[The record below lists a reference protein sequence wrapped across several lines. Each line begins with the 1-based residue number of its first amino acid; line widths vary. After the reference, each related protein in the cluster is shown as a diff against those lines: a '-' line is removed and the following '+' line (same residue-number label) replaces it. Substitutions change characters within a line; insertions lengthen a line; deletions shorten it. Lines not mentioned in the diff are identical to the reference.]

1 MAKASGS
8 MIRAIARVSLTGI
21 NRPDRSSTKPPPEKP
36 VKHVILFVAAVI
48 RAVRIYHEAAEIVE
62 ASTAGAPAGIVEA
75 LTAGVVAGNPP
86 RSGEGVTA
94 LLVEVSGAVKR
105 GNRAAGVAQA
115 AGACPQAV
123 VREAEDPAVAGLVA
137 VVAAAAAAA
146 VEADGKDWV
155 KMSSIINYE
164 FDGGERNAY

>member
-48 RAVRIYHEAAEIVE
+48 RAVRISHEA
-62 ASTAGAPAGIVEA
+62 AGIVEA
-75 LTAGVVAGNPP
+75 LTAGAVAGNPS
-86 RSGEGVTA
+86 RSGEDVIA
-94 LLVEVSGAVKR
+94 HLVEVSGAVKR

-123 VREAEDPAVAGLVA
+123 VRGAEDPAVAGLVA
-137 VVAAAAAAA
+137 VAAAAAAAA